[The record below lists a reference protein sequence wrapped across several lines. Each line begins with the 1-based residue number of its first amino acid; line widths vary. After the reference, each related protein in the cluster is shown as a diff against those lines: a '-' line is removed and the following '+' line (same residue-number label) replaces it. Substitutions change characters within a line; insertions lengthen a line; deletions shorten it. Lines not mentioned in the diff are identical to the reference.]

1 MVRLLSLALS
11 SSGMLLC
18 AACGPSNTPT
28 ADNKTDTPTA
38 TEQAVNESQQELTQA
53 VGQNVQITPADLASG
68 TRADKVA
75 DAKAKFAT
83 AAVKSSIGEPVGEVR
98 SVAIGADGMATAIV
112 VEVGGFLNSGERL
125 VSIAAARFTYVPDRK
140 ILVVSTSK
148 QEIEKMP
155 PSVILN

>member
-1 MVRLLSLALS
+1 MMRLLSLALS

-28 ADNKTDTPTA
+28 AESKAETPTA
-38 TEQAVNESQQELTQA
+38 TEQAVDETQQELAQA
-53 VGQNVQITPADLASG
+53 TGQNVQITPADLAAG
-68 TRADKVA
+68 MRADNVV
-75 DAKAKFAT
+75 DPKAKFAT
-83 AAVKSSIGEPVGEVR
+83 AAVKSSAGEPIGEVR
-98 SVAIGADGMATAIV
+98 SVGVGADGKATAVV

-125 VSIAAARFTYVPDRK
+125 ISIKAARFTYLPDRN

-155 PSVILN
+155 PAVILN